1 MEPQSFRGKVFFNI
15 IDKLVIGVIAG
26 LVVML
31 FNNQNDRYLRLRDA
45 SVAIATQNI
54 NFLSNTRDQIMKYT
68 DEYISSLE
76 MIVYENRIVATRLS
90 DLLRITREINGKITN
105 LKAVIN
111 TQDPEFLK
119 ALQDKINEINTDLK
133 EYMGREGV
141 NNIVKNHLRDLRETY
156 RSFLEQYS
164 HFSLNILKRD
174 FKKVL

>member
-1 MEPQSFRGKVFFNI
+1 MEPKNFRNKILFNI

-54 NFLSNTRDQIMKYT
+54 NFLSNARDQIVVHT

-76 MIVYENRIVATRLS
+76 MIIYENRIVATRLS
-90 DLLRITREINGKITN
+90 ELLRITREINRQITN
-105 LKAVIN
+105 LKAMIN
-111 TQDPEFLK
+111 TQDPEFLRT
-119 ALQDKINEINTDLK
+119 LQDKINEINTDLK
-133 EYMGREGV
+133 EYMGREDV
-141 NNIVKNHLRDLRETY
+141 NNIVKNHLKDLRETY

-174 FKKVL
+174 FKKIL